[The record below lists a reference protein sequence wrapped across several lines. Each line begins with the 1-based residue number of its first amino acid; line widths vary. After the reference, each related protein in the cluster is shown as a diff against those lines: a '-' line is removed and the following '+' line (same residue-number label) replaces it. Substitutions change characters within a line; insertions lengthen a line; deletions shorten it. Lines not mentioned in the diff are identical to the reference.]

1 MESQPIG
8 LQPGVIWS
16 PPDPILCCLQP
27 DASVPG
33 LQPDAQLTSD
43 DYDMGCS
50 VHCSQPDIPLDK
62 QFGVEYAVVSLA
74 PCTGVEYAPD
84 CVGAVLPIERGQP
97 DHHLTQLHWKRIN
110 KGAELKFYTHNRRC
124 DFWLTPVSNTSW
136 PFTFMM
142 QWPNTLGLWQLSCA
156 NSKKWGK
163 SYLLLRSFRLG
174 TIPITMTN
182 EGLVPIANSPR
193 SQTTIVGRMFSGRE
207 VLRHNFDMETPVYV
221 VLRIFLLM
229 HQIPDHK
236 KRSFQFVFENLKK
249 PLKLGMH
256 SNNFIDL
263 WRATCLTTSQ
273 SHIEWRAMRATA
285 SMEQQPL
292 GGEACHLQCLIA
304 SDGTDGLQP
313 AMKQGML
320 GTTSGACNQTNF
332 ANESVIVSG
341 PDMSCLQKLAC
352 SSHHMGSSNH
362 VSAHCLCD

>member
-62 QFGVEYAVVSLA
+62 HFGVEYAVVSLA

-236 KRSFQFVFENLKK
+236 KRSFQFLFENLKK
-249 PLKLGMH
+249 PLRCSSTYSTTLMGMQR
-256 SNNFIDL
+256 NNYVNL
-263 WRATCLTTSQ
+263 WRATHECLPEGQRGLT
-273 SHIEWRAMRATA
+273 ATA
-285 SMEQQPL
+285 L
-292 GGEACHLQCLIA
+292 TY
-304 SDGTDGLQP
+304 SDVSTDESDSEGFRITKDWRQELRAWEDGLQP
-313 AMKQGML
+313 SSQL

-332 ANESVIVSG
+332 ANESVIGSG
-341 PDMSCLQKLAC
+341 PERYCLQNFAC
-352 SSHHMGSSNH
+352 SSHYRGN
-362 VSAHCLCD
+362 